1 VGRLGVGPAEIAA
14 CSCAVASQRRRRG
27 VRPYPVM
34 AEPVRTGSRAG
45 VKLTN
50 LASIVAWSSPAMLTR
65 TAIWSNILRG
75 RDARE
80 RTRAGRAPL
89 APNRASTRVP
99 LRIVHELQDQ
109 QPTSERVLKLNGATI
124 IGVMLPVI
132 HGWDPL
138 SNSGL

>member
-1 VGRLGVGPAEIAA
+1 MFLRGRQPAP
-14 CSCAVASQRRRRG
+14 ASGRA
-27 VRPYPVM
+27 PV
-34 AEPVRTGSRAG
+34 PGDGRAG
-45 VKLTN
+45 ADGVESWSQ
-50 LASIVAWSSPAMLTR
+50 ADEPCVHVAWSSPAMLTR

-99 LRIVHELQDQ
+99 WRIVHELQDQ